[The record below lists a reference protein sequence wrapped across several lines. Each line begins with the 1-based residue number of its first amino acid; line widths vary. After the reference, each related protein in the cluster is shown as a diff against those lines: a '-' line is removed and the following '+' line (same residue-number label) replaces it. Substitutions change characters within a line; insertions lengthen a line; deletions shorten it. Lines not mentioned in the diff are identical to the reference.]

1 MPGCTISNV
10 LSNSSAMSSTSVL
23 NRAHSAFLRHSY
35 LAISLKGSRHA
46 QPYALSGLCATI
58 TNLAGNENG
67 ASTSKGSNLKGSA
80 HSTILDA
87 ALFPPPPP
95 QPNEGQPLWTDEV
108 WASPL
113 DVRRRIF
120 CNRSLSMKSITAV
133 GFDLDYTLASY
144 KPATFETLAHD
155 ATVDK
160 LVRYFGYPNSLY
172 DLTFDW
178 RYMSRGLVIDKKRG
192 NILKID
198 RHKYCKLAYHGFKEL
213 SRDERMETYNTS
225 NERQEYEE
233 PTFGHVD
240 TLFSLAE
247 SHLFMQL
254 VEMQDAL
261 PKSTLPAG
269 KTYADI
275 YRDVRGAV
283 DLCHRDGSIKR
294 EVARNPS
301 KYIYTD
307 PGLVPVLE
315 MLRNAGKKVFLAT
328 NSLWDYSSVVMN
340 WLIDGKVGPEE
351 RDDRWLEY
359 FDVVITGSGKPRFF
373 TERKDLFEVHPQ
385 TGMLW
390 NTEGGSPMVPIGI
403 EDLPSP
409 EIASSAPENIGL
421 HSSAPPKARGG
432 APSSFSSSSSLDLP
446 ATSTDTDSE
455 NIERARVFQGGSYLD
470 LHKMLGVKSGSQVLY
485 VGDHVYSDLLR
496 GKKGANWRTMLVIP
510 ELESELDT
518 LTACGTNMEELGV
531 LRQQRD
537 ALEDQI
543 QRLEWRLRDG
553 GGGEKVRRSRGGDS
567 EEMAIEMKEME
578 EEVIDADEECEEGA
592 AQVEEAGRATAMS
605 ATQLKKSSN
614 GNGYESTI
622 SSVSSF
628 DDSSMSSDDD
638 DFTTEATILDLLSNL
653 REQRDALRTRHRSL
667 LQAHHEAFHPVWGQ
681 LFKTGYQ
688 RSLYAHQVERFA
700 CLYTSHVS
708 NMMFYSP
715 LKSYRGRVDSMS
727 HEDKES

>member
-1 MPGCTISNV
+1 
-10 LSNSSAMSSTSVL
+10 
-23 NRAHSAFLRHSY
+23 
-35 LAISLKGSRHA
+35 
-46 QPYALSGLCATI
+46 
-58 TNLAGNENG
+58 
-67 ASTSKGSNLKGSA
+67 
-80 HSTILDA
+80 
-87 ALFPPPPP
+87 
-95 QPNEGQPLWTDEV
+95 
-108 WASPL
+108 
-113 DVRRRIF
+113 
-120 CNRSLSMKSITAV
+120 MKSIMAV

-160 LVRYFGYPNSLY
+160 LVKHFGYPKSLY
-172 DLTFDW
+172 ELTFDW
-178 RYMSRGLVIDKKRG
+178 RYMSRGLVIDKQRG

-213 SRDERMETYNTS
+213 TRDERMQTYNTS
-225 NERQEYEE
+225 NERHEYEE
-233 PTFGHVD
+233 PSFGHVD

-254 VEMQDAL
+254 VEIHDKH
-261 PKSTLPAG
+261 PETLPG
-269 KTYADI
+269 DKTYADL

-301 KYIYTD
+301 KYIYAD

-315 MLRNAGKKVFLAT
+315 MLRQSGKKVFLAT
-328 NSLWDYSSVVMN
+328 NSLWDYSTVVMN

-359 FDVVITGSGKPRFF
+359 FDVVITGCGKPKFF
-373 TERKDLFEVHPQ
+373 TERKDLFEVDPA
-385 TGMLW
+385 TNMLW

-409 EIASSAPENIGL
+409 EVASSAPEHIAVNAAVG
-421 HSSAPPKARGG
+421 SMQ
-432 APSSFSSSSSLDLP
+432 SLG
-446 ATSTDTDSE
+446 
-455 NIERARVFQGGSYLD
+455 NVERARVFQGGWYID
-470 LHKMLGVKSGSQVLY
+470 LHKMLDVKSGSQVLY

-518 LTACGTNMEELGV
+518 YSACGTNMEELKV

-543 QRLEWRLRDG
+543 QRLEWRLSG
-553 GGGEKVRRSRGGDS
+553 GGGGGKS
-567 EEMAIEMKEME
+567 KESAIEMKEME
-578 EEVIDADEECEEGA
+578 EERVDADEECEAGA
-592 AQVEEAGRATAMS
+592 AQIEEAASVMKLQRN
-605 ATQLKKSSN
+605 KKNEN
-614 GNGYESTI
+614 GNGNGNGNGASTSSPSI
-622 SSVSSF
+622 PSIVSSVS
-628 DDSSMSSDDD
+628 DSIMYATMTSSDDEA
-638 DFTTEATILDLLSNL
+638 TNEATILDLLDNL
-653 REQRDALRTRHRSL
+653 REQRDVLRTRHRSL

-688 RSLYAHQVERFA
+688 SSRYAHQVERFA

-727 HEDKES
+727 HEESLD

>member
-1 MPGCTISNV
+1 
-10 LSNSSAMSSTSVL
+10 
-23 NRAHSAFLRHSY
+23 
-35 LAISLKGSRHA
+35 
-46 QPYALSGLCATI
+46 
-58 TNLAGNENG
+58 
-67 ASTSKGSNLKGSA
+67 
-80 HSTILDA
+80 
-87 ALFPPPPP
+87 
-95 QPNEGQPLWTDEV
+95 
-108 WASPL
+108 
-113 DVRRRIF
+113 
-120 CNRSLSMKSITAV
+120 MKSITAV

-144 KPATFETLAHD
+144 KPSTFETLAHD
-155 ATVDK
+155 ATVEK
-160 LVRYFGYPNSLY
+160 LVTHFGYPESLY
-172 DLTFDW
+172 NSTFDW
-178 RYMSRGLVIDKKRG
+178 RYYIRGLVIDKKRG
-192 NILKID
+192 NVLKVD
-198 RHKYCKLAYHGFKEL
+198 RHKYCKIAYHGFKPL
-213 SRDERMETYNTS
+213 SREERMETYNSS

-254 VEMQDAL
+254 VEMHDA
-261 PKSTLPAG
+261 PKPGSTLPAG

-301 KYIYTD
+301 KYIYAD

-315 MLRNAGKKVFLAT
+315 MLRKSGKKVFLAT

-351 RDDRWLEY
+351 RDDKWLEY
-359 FDVVITGSGKPRFF
+359 FDVVITGCGKPRFF
-373 TERKDLFEVHPQ
+373 TERKDLFEVDPPSN
-385 TGMLW
+385 MLW

-409 EIASSAPENIGL
+409 GIASSAPENIATSSD
-421 HSSAPPKARGG
+421 SSASK
-432 APSSFSSSSSLDLP
+432 
-446 ATSTDTDSE
+446 E
-455 NIERARVFQGGSYLD
+455 QRARVFQGGSYLD

-485 VGDHVYSDLLR
+485 VGDHVYSDLVR

-518 LTACGTNMEELGV
+518 LSACGTNATEELRV

-537 ALEDQI
+537 AVDDDL

-553 GGGEKVRRSRGGDS
+553 SGKMNKKGKEL
-567 EEMAIEMKEME
+567 AIEMKEME
-578 EEVIDADEECEEGA
+578 EEGVDIDQECEDGA
-592 AQVEEAGRATAMS
+592 AAVEAAVLAARKKGRNKAINN
-605 ATQLKKSSN
+605 N
-614 GNGYESTI
+614 GNGSL

-628 DDSSMSSDDD
+628 SDSIMSSSDDESA
-638 DFTTEATILDLLSNL
+638 TEATIQELIKNL
-653 REQRDALRTRHRSL
+653 REQRDVLRVRHRSL

-715 LKSYRGRVDSMS
+715 LKSYRGRIDLMNHEESVDL
-727 HEDKES
+727 

>member
-1 MPGCTISNV
+1 
-10 LSNSSAMSSTSVL
+10 MSL
-23 NRAHSAFLRHSY
+23 Y
-35 LAISLKGSRHA
+35 QCRHA
-46 QPYALSGLCATI
+46 QPYAFTGLRAT
-58 TNLAGNENG
+58 TTSVAGGGN
-67 ASTSKGSNLKGSA
+67 
-80 HSTILDA
+80 DA

-95 QPNEGQPLWTDEV
+95 QPNDGQPLWTDEV

-120 CNRSLSMKSITAV
+120 CNRSLSMQSILAV

-160 LVRYFGYPNSLY
+160 LVKYFGYPKSLY

-192 NILKID
+192 NILKVD
-198 RHKYCKLAYHGFKEL
+198 RHKYCKLACHGFKEL
-213 SRDERMETYNTS
+213 SREERMETYNTS

-261 PKSTLPAG
+261 PKTTLPAG

-301 KYIYTD
+301 KYIYAD

-315 MLRNAGKKVFLAT
+315 MFRNAGKKVFLAT

-373 TERKDLFEVHPQ
+373 TERKDLFEVHPE

-421 HSSAPPKARGG
+421 HSSPSPKTRRA
-432 APSSFSSSSSLDLP
+432 SSSTSSLDLP
-446 ATSTDTDSE
+446 TSSTDNSSE
-455 NIERARVFQGGSYLD
+455 DIERARVFQGGSYLD
-470 LHKMLGVKSGSQVLY
+470 LHKMLGVKSGSQVVY
-485 VGDHVYSDLLR
+485 IGDHVYSDLVR

-518 LTACGTNMEELGV
+518 LSACGTNMEELEV

-553 GGGEKVRRSRGGDS
+553 GGGGGEKVGRKRSRDI
-567 EEMAIEMKEME
+567 EDLAIEMKEME
-578 EEVIDADEECEEGA
+578 EEGIDADQECEEGA
-592 AQVEEAGRATAMS
+592 AQLEEAAMAMAATKRKNDS
-605 ATQLKKSSN
+605 AGN
-614 GNGYESTI
+614 GNGAAS

-628 DDSSMSSDDD
+628 DDSSLSSYDDD
-638 DFTTEATILDLLSNL
+638 STTEASILDLLNNL
-653 REQRDALRTRHRSL
+653 REQRDSLRTRHRCL

-688 RSLYAHQVERFA
+688 KSSYAHQVERFA

-727 HEDKES
+727 HEDT

>member
-1 MPGCTISNV
+1 
-10 LSNSSAMSSTSVL
+10 MSSIQCRST
-23 NRAHSAFLRHSY
+23 
-35 LAISLKGSRHA
+35 

-58 TNLAGNENG
+58 TNLAGSGNG
-67 ASTSKGSNLKGSA
+67 ANTSKSSV
-80 HSTILDA
+80 HSTKFGA

-120 CNRSLSMKSITAV
+120 CNRSLSLKSITAV

-160 LVRYFGYPNSLY
+160 LVKYFGYPNSLY

-213 SRDERMETYNTS
+213 SREERMETYNSS

-254 VEMQDAL
+254 VEMHDVL

-294 EVARNPS
+294 EVARDPS
-301 KYIYTD
+301 KYIYAD

-409 EIASSAPENIGL
+409 EIASSAPENIGMRSTSL
-421 HSSAPPKARGG
+421 PKTGG
-432 APSSFSSSSSLDLP
+432 AASSTSSFDLP
-446 ATSTDTDSE
+446 TNSTNNTNTNTLEDID
-455 NIERARVFQGGSYLD
+455 RARVFQGGSYLD
-470 LHKMLGVKSGSQVLY
+470 LHKMLGVKSGSQVVY
-485 VGDHVYSDLLR
+485 VGDHIYSDVGL

-518 LTACGTNMEELGV
+518 LSACGTNMEELAV

-543 QRLEWRLRDG
+543 QRLEWRLRDTSG
-553 GGGEKVRRSRGGDS
+553 GGKVGKTRKRDTA
-567 EEMAIEMKEME
+567 EMEIEMKEME
-578 EEVIDADEECEEGA
+578 EERIDADEECEEGA
-592 AQVEEAGRATAMS
+592 AQVEEADRAWVLATAQRKND
-605 ATQLKKSSN
+605 TT
-614 GNGYESTI
+614 GNGGST
-622 SSVSSF
+622 
-628 DDSSMSSDDD
+628 SSDDESSLSSYD
-638 DFTTEATILDLLSNL
+638 DNDDSTTEATILDLLSNL
-653 REQRDALRTRHRSL
+653 REQRDVLRTRHRGL
-667 LQAHHEAFHPVWGQ
+667 LHAHHAAFHPVWGQ
-681 LFKTGYQ
+681 LLKTGYQ
-688 RSLYAHQVERFA
+688 QSLYAHQVERFA

-727 HEDKES
+727 HEDNVDS